1 MSDVRQ
7 ALDAQKREFAKT
19 GETYRRR
26 EDALR
31 TKDLELQR
39 SVAKHHRSLNENR
52 GKCSRAER
60 RAEDEERQRRAKEAE
75 IERLRSV
82 LARHQGDRGELA
94 ARVERLRRYQDFLQH
109 VVDAATDEFA
119 EIQDVLSRHGA
130 LQGASRDL
138 GRTKDATERT
148 LESTRDRLARFAKER
163 ENERLHA
170 NNEQAALRGT
180 LASARAEAAREQ
192 LREEEGLREAAG
204 GRRELYEVLVAIE
217 SLGRRCGA
225 RKGRKAARSDAAA
238 RLGASV
244 SASDLKDVGAS
255 CMASLDEVAS
265 CVEDYAAIVREHPG
279 PRDRAA
285 GSATARAEPGGRGAE
300 VAQQAKEA
308 PQAGEA
314 EEAREAEKAEKRARW
329 RTDDPPRA
337 GAVEISIPERRR

>member
-1 MSDVRQ
+1 MSDVRE
-7 ALDAQKREFAKT
+7 ALDAQKREFTKM
-19 GETYRRR
+19 GETFRQR

-39 SVAKHHRSLNENR
+39 IVAKHHRSLNENR

-60 RAEDEERQRRAKEAE
+60 RAEDEERQRRAKEVE

-82 LARHQGDRGELA
+82 LARHQGIRGKLA

-109 VVDAATDEFA
+109 VVDSAADEFA

-130 LQGASRDL
+130 LRGASRDL

-148 LESTRDRLARFAKER
+148 LESTRHRLARVAKEH

-170 NNEQAALRGT
+170 NNEQAALRRT
-180 LASARAEAAREQ
+180 LASARAEVARAQ

-225 RKGRKAARSDAAA
+225 REGRKAGRSDAAA
-238 RLGASV
+238 RLGASA

-265 CVEDYAAIVREHPG
+265 CVADYASIVRERPG
-279 PRDRAA
+279 LRGRAA
-285 GSATARAEPGGRGAE
+285 GSATAPAEPGGRGAE
-300 VAQQAKEA
+300 
-308 PQAGEA
+308 EA
-314 EEAREAEKAEKRARW
+314 EEAQQAQQAQQAEEAEKRAGW
-329 RTDDPPRA
+329 KADDTPRA
-337 GAVEISIPERRR
+337 GGVEISIPERRR